1 MVSIDFFSRGD
12 VAKVIKPMLD
22 RSVRSPFKFG
32 IPMRAILDYGILGNV
47 KGVAIPLKGKDSIL
61 FISAKKNMLC
71 HSGAF
76 VLEHNPLWRHRCLL
90 VYSKNLTYVDCLR
103 CELWIRKS

>member
-22 RSVRSPFKFG
+22 RSVRSTFKFG
-32 IPMRAILDYGILGNV
+32 IPMRAILNYSILGNV
-47 KGVAIPLKGKDSIL
+47 KGIAIPLEGKDSIL
-61 FISAKKNMLC
+61 FISAKKNVLC

-76 VLEHNPLWRHRCLL
+76 VLEHNPCGGID
-90 VYSKNLTYVDCLR
+90 VYWFILR
-103 CELWIRKS
+103 T

>member
-1 MVSIDFFSRGD
+1 MVSIDLFSRGD
-12 VAKVIKPMLD
+12 VAKVIKPILD
-22 RSVRSPFKFG
+22 NSVRSPFRFG

-47 KGVAIPLKGKDSIL
+47 KGVAIPLKGKDLIL
-61 FISAKKNMLC
+61 FISSKKSILC

-90 VYSKNLTYVDCLR
+90 VYSKNLTYVDCF
-103 CELWIRKS
+103 KV

>member
-12 VAKVIKPMLD
+12 VAKVIKHILD
-22 RSVRSPFKFG
+22 NSVRSPFRFG
-32 IPMRAILDYGILGNV
+32 IPMRAILDCGILVNV
-47 KGVAIPLKGKDSIL
+47 KGVAIPLEGRDSIL

-90 VYSKNLTYVDCLR
+90 V
-103 CELWIRKS
+103 

>member
-12 VAKVIKPMLD
+12 VAKVIKPLLD
-22 RSVRSPFKFG
+22 NSVRYPFKLG
-32 IPMRAILDYGILGNV
+32 IPMRAVLNYSILGNV
-47 KGVAIPLKGKDSIL
+47 KGVAIPLKGRDSIL

-90 VYSKNLTYVDCLR
+90 VYSKNLTYVDCF
-103 CELWIRKS
+103 KV

>member
-12 VAKVIKPMLD
+12 VAKVIKPILD
-22 RSVRSPFKFG
+22 NSIRSPFRFG

-90 VYSKNLTYVDCLR
+90 VYSKNLTYVDCF
-103 CELWIRKS
+103 KV

>member
-12 VAKVIKPMLD
+12 VAKVIKPILD
-22 RSVRSPFKFG
+22 NSVRSTFKFG
-32 IPMRAILDYGILGNV
+32 IPMRAVLNYSILGNV
-47 KGVAIPLKGKDSIL
+47 KGVAIPLEGWDSIL

-76 VLEHNPLWRHRCLL
+76 VLERNPLWRHRCLL
-90 VYSKNLTYVDCLR
+90 VYSNNLTYVDCF
-103 CELWIRKS
+103 KV

>member
-12 VAKVIKPMLD
+12 VAKVLKHILD
-22 RSVRSPFKFG
+22 NSVRSPFRFG
-32 IPMRAILDYGILGNV
+32 ILVNV

-90 VYSKNLTYVDCLR
+90 VYSKNITYVDCF
-103 CELWIRKS
+103 KV

>member
-32 IPMRAILDYGILGNV
+32 IPMRAILDYSILGNV
-47 KGVAIPLKGKDSIL
+47 KGVAIPLEGKD
-61 FISAKKNMLC
+61 
-71 HSGAF
+71 
-76 VLEHNPLWRHRCLL
+76 
-90 VYSKNLTYVDCLR
+90 
-103 CELWIRKS
+103 

>member
-32 IPMRAILDYGILGNV
+32 IPMRAILDYSILGNV
-47 KGVAIPLKGKDSIL
+47 KGRDSIL

-71 HSGAF
+71 HGGAF

-90 VYSKNLTYVDCLR
+90 VYSKNLTYVDCF
-103 CELWIRKS
+103 KV

>member
-12 VAKVIKPMLD
+12 VAKVIKPILD
-22 RSVRSPFKFG
+22 NSVRSPFIFG
-32 IPMRAILDYGILGNV
+32 IPMRAILDYSILGNV
-47 KGVAIPLKGKDSIL
+47 KGVAIPLKGKDLIL
-61 FISAKKNMLC
+61 FISSKKSILC

-90 VYSKNLTYVDCLR
+90 VYSKNLTYVDCF
-103 CELWIRKS
+103 KV

>member
-22 RSVRSPFKFG
+22 RSVRSLFKFG
-32 IPMRAILDYGILGNV
+32 IPMRAILDYSILGNV
-47 KGVAIPLKGKDSIL
+47 KGVAIPLEGKDSIL
-61 FISAKKNMLC
+61 FISAKKNVLC
-71 HSGAF
+71 HGGAF

-90 VYSKNLTYVDCLR
+90 VYSKNLTYIDCF
-103 CELWIRKS
+103 KV

>member
-12 VAKVIKPMLD
+12 VAKVIKPILD
-22 RSVRSPFKFG
+22 NSVRSPFRFG
-32 IPMRAILDYGILGNV
+32 IPMRVILDYGILGNV

-76 VLEHNPLWRHRCLL
+76 ILEHNPLWRHRCLL
-90 VYSKNLTYVDCLR
+90 VYSKNLTYIDCF
-103 CELWIRKS
+103 KV